1 MRTLFIAAVG
11 LSLSLGLAAV
21 ANADPPDDATKP
33 AATGSMWWPPNWFAG
48 RSAAKTDDRK
58 PAAKEETKVS
68 PAVEAARLTRERE
81 QAAYL
86 RRLMVCDKLMEIA
99 ESARDEALRRK
110 AEVLAARAETLYQ
123 QRTASGPA
131 GELNGQAKLLEASRQ
146 RGTSLLPTGN
156 PVWPGTGQANLKRD
170 Y

>member
-33 AATGSMWWPPNWFAG
+33 AAKGSMWWPPNWFAG
-48 RSAAKTDDRK
+48 RSSAKADDRK
-58 PAAKEETKVS
+58 PTAKEENKVS

-81 QAAYL
+81 AAAYL
-86 RRLMVCDKLMEIA
+86 RRQMVCDKLIEIA
-99 ESARDEALRRK
+99 DLTKDEALRRK
-110 AEVLAARAETLYQ
+110 AEVLAERAYTLYQ
-123 QRTASGPA
+123 QRTAAGPA
-131 GELNGQAKLLEASRQ
+131 SDLDGQAKLLDASQQ

-156 PVWPGTGQANLKRD
+156 PVWPGAGQANLRRD